1 MASWRF
7 LPGAVAANTS
17 MALSPAAPDFLN
29 LQLVLV
35 ETGPDAGVASTTSP
49 VAAEIV
55 TSVPSGGLTGTQIY
69 LDATN
74 QTWQY
79 GSATISGT
87 TIFTFQGPVY
97 GEWGLTA

>member
-1 MASWRF
+1 MATWRF
-7 LPGAVAANTS
+7 LPGAVPANTAV
-17 MALSPAAPDFLN
+17 ALSPAAPDFLN

-35 ETGPDAGVASTTSP
+35 ETGPAGGVASTTSP
-49 VAAEIV
+49 VAAQIV

-69 LDATN
+69 FDAVN

-79 GSATISGT
+79 GSATVSGS
-87 TIFTFQGPVY
+87 TIFTFEGPVY